1 MKRVLPFALAI
12 AALLSAPAGVASEPS
27 LVSVAQE
34 WTLRFDDA
42 GDDVLQDR
50 VFHAASREVTV
61 DCRARYEPTE
71 RMLRLEGV
79 YRTTQVLHPHAQ
91 LAYHL
96 LGADGRMVR
105 FEGTRSDWT
114 VGPDG
119 AWEARF
125 AIEQSLETMPGLRP
139 ALRVRFDYIVE
150 HEFWYCARFPELEL
164 PELTVLC
171 PSRKADFDVQWTW
184 LPPLMPAGTVCWFP
198 ASIGAKFRDGPVPYA
213 AAADVLAG
221 EESTRIEAPRL
232 PLSLVRNSE
241 KLILYRLDGL
251 PAGSVRI
258 RPGFVWD
265 GVEWFGRFA
274 GNPYR
279 EVRVVG
285 PLVYSVGLTLS
296 WLGLWWAARRL
307 SRVSAPWRR
316 RSGYAVVVSLAL
328 VLLGIAAVSFQLLFV
343 AGVALI
349 WLLQRQ
355 IEAPGPRA
363 YWTTWLFLTMLEL
376 YWGQSDIRTGGL
388 WIGTVLSISLA
399 ALVLLPLRWIKRP
412 VLASW
417 TGAGIAFVAALTAMA
432 MAVYYDFFHDYP
444 GLRDLLYT
452 GQLDDAGA
460 SVAALVEQ
468 RHLVP
473 WWWWLCS
480 VGGLAAMRI
489 GGARRSGDGAVT

>member
-1 MKRVLPFALAI
+1 MKRILPFVLAM
-12 AALLSAPAGVASEPS
+12 AALLSAPAGAVSKPS
-27 LVSVAQE
+27 MAPE
-34 WTLRFDDA
+34 WSLAFDDA
-42 GDDVLQDR
+42 GADVRQER

-96 LGADGRMVR
+96 LGADRRMVN

-119 AWEARF
+119 AREARF
-125 AIEQSLETMPGLRP
+125 VIEQSLETMPGLRP
-139 ALRVRFDYIVE
+139 ELRVRFDYIVE

-171 PSRKADFDVQWTW
+171 PSRKADFGVHWAW
-184 LPPLMPAGTVCWFP
+184 IPPILPAEVACWFP
-198 ASIGAKFRDGPVPYA
+198 AYIGAEFRDGALPYA

-221 EESTRIEAPRL
+221 KESTRIEAPRL
-232 PLSLVRNSE
+232 SLSLVRSGDR
-241 KLILYRLDGL
+241 LVLYRLGDV

-265 GVEWFGRFA
+265 GVEWFGCFA
-274 GNPYR
+274 DNPYR

-285 PLVYSVGLTLS
+285 PLVYSVGLTLAG
-296 WLGLWWAARRL
+296 LGLWWGAWRL
-307 SRVSAPWRR
+307 SRVSVLWRW
-316 RSGYAVVVSLAL
+316 RSGYAAVLLVLVLFAVAVVS
-328 VLLGIAAVSFQLLFV
+328 FHLLFV
-343 AGVALI
+343 AGLATI
-349 WLLQRQ
+349 WLLQRR
-355 IEAPGPRA
+355 IVAPGPRA
-363 YWTTWLFLTMLEL
+363 YWTTWVFLSLLEI
-376 YWGQSDIRTGGL
+376 YWGQSDLRTCGL
-388 WIGTVLSISLA
+388 WGGTVLSICLA
-399 ALVLLPLRWIKRP
+399 ALLLLPLRWIKRP
-412 VLASW
+412 VLAAC
-417 TGAGIAFVAALTAMA
+417 TGAGVAFVAVLTATA
-432 MAVYYDFFHDYP
+432 MVVYHDFFRDYP
-444 GLRDLLYT
+444 GLRDLLYA
-452 GQLDDAGA
+452 GQLGDAGA
-460 SVAALVEQ
+460 SVAALIEQ

-489 GGARRSGDGAVT
+489 GDARRRGAGAVT